1 MSIMRN
7 LKKALSLAL
16 TLALALALAVPAFA
30 ADSTFD
36 LSVQGKPGGE
46 VILPS
51 STYTL
56 VDCDRTTDGDVV
68 VLTRLGESRSY
79 VPDRL
84 IGLNQSDTMILT
96 GSAGVVIIV
105 GVQAW
110 SDPDGDGVYEQQFLR
125 KDDDGRNWV
134 TLSTP
139 VGSEP
144 VRYDHYVDG
153 NYSEIYDEWYIA
165 ADGQLG
171 WGMEVE
177 WHLEGMDSGKQFE
190 VAVSA
195 NDWFQLFG
203 SNTLLTIDAEGHD
216 ANDWNVAFSES
227 WAVLL
232 TNDSQPTAPAQ
243 PEQPAAPA
251 EPEQPAASS
260 GISVTVGGTAVEWTD
275 AAPFIDANSRTM
287 VPLRAVADAM
297 SLTVNWDG
305 DAREASFS
313 DGSKTICFPIDST
326 SARTSD
332 GGAVEMD
339 TAAVIASER
348 TYAPIRYLAEYFGYT
363 VGWDGATQTVSLTK

>member
-1 MSIMRN
+1 
-7 LKKALSLAL
+7 
-16 TLALALALAVPAFA
+16 
-30 ADSTFD
+30 
-36 LSVQGKPGGE
+36 
-46 VILPS
+46 
-51 STYTL
+51 
-56 VDCDRTTDGDVV
+56 
-68 VLTRLGESRSY
+68 
-79 VPDRL
+79 
-84 IGLNQSDTMILT
+84 
-96 GSAGVVIIV
+96 
-105 GVQAW
+105 
-110 SDPDGDGVYEQQFLR
+110 
-125 KDDDGRNWV
+125 
-134 TLSTP
+134 
-139 VGSEP
+139 
-144 VRYDHYVDG
+144 
-153 NYSEIYDEWYIA
+153 
-165 ADGQLG
+165 
-171 WGMEVE
+171 MEVE

-251 EPEQPAASS
+251 EPEQPAAPS

-313 DGSKTICFPIDST
+313 DGSKTIYFPIDST